1 MGNPKANYGLFNTHA
16 WQATL
21 QAELRDSGLPGA
33 IQKLT
38 TEMGESARIN
48 ALLREVDT
56 IIRQLRKMSIAQEY
70 VLFLYMPPC
79 FDLVL
84 QTKAA

>member
-1 MGNPKANYGLFNTHA
+1 MENPKASYGLFNTHA

-48 ALLREVDT
+48 GVLREADT
-56 IIRQLRKMSIAQEY
+56 IIRQLRKMSSVQEY
-70 VLFLYMPPC
+70 VLFLYMPPS
-79 FDLVL
+79 F
-84 QTKAA
+84 